1 MQYPL
6 LRQSLRLPYRN
17 LQKTLL
23 TALLT
28 PSVELKALQDKSSYT
43 ELLVRQEEMKTM
55 PFGDVWDEYCRL
67 CGKPADGEWLPEVK
81 AYEKKVLEERA

>member
-55 PFGDVWDEYCRL
+55 PFGEIWNEYCRR
-67 CGKPADGEWLPEVK
+67 CGVPEDGAWFAEVRRC
-81 AYEKKVLEERA
+81 EKEVLEARA